1 MSPLSPVDA
10 AALAQPADRP
20 GRHPWRVV
28 GVRLVVG
35 LVIAAWSL
43 LLLAWLSLHWFILP
57 HIQQWRA
64 PIETRA
70 SAALGVPVR
79 IGTIEVHSSGWVPGI
94 ELRDVVLLDP
104 AGRTALRL
112 PRVVAALSARSLVA
126 LELRFEQL
134 LIDGA
139 ELEVRRDAQGRLFVA
154 GLDLGGSGAGGDDG
168 AAADWFF
175 KQAEFVIRQGC
186 DPLGRRAAQAPP
198 LALTDVQLIVRNS
211 LRHHTL
217 RVDATPPA
225 DWGDRFTLQGRFTQR
240 LLGRSGDWKHWSGSA
255 YASLPRADVRE
266 LKRHV
271 DLPFDLSEG
280 NGALRAW
287 VELQDGEPRIATVD
301 VALREVALRLA
312 PDAEP
317 LVFEQMEGRL
327 EGQRDAEGG
336 AVTLRRFGFLTGDG
350 IRWPQGDLALTWR
363 QRPGEATTGGSFT
376 AQRLDLGVMA
386 DIAARVPIGDA
397 ARRLLADAKPRGTLN
412 DFSAQW
418 QGPLDAPEHYQVKGS
433 LSGLSL
439 AARAASE
446 PHGVGRP
453 GLRNATLE
461 LRATESG
468 GEARVALKDGAI
480 ELPGVF
486 ADPLVP
492 LDQLSAQLA
501 WKIEPGKAAADEP
514 QLTVQV
520 KDAKFANAD
529 ARGEFERDLEQRRS
543 GRQGPRRPLSGPPRA
558 RRQARRRRRRSASR
572 ATCRSAC
579 PKRRGATSSA
589 PCAAA
594 P

>member
-10 AALAQPADRP
+10 AALAQPPERP

-28 GVRLVVG
+28 GVRLVIG

-57 HIQQWRA
+57 HIQQWRT

-112 PRVVAALSARSLVA
+112 PRVIAALSARSLVA

-139 ELEVRRDAQGRLFVA
+139 ELEIRRDAQGRIFVA

-175 KQAEFVIRQGC
+175 KQARVRDPPGR
-186 DPLGRRAAQAPP
+186 DPLGRRAAPGPAARIDRRPAGRAQRPAPSHAAPRRDAARRLGRALHAAGP
-198 LALTDVQLIVRNS
+198 LHA
-211 LRHHTL
+211 
-217 RVDATPPA
+217 A
-225 DWGDRFTLQGRFTQR
+225 
-240 LLGRSGDWKHWSGSA
+240 LLGRSGDWRRWSGSA

-271 DLPFDLSEG
+271 ELPFELSEG

-312 PDAEP
+312 HDAEP

-363 QRPGEATTGGSFT
+363 QRPGEATTGGVVH
-376 AQRLDLGVMA
+376 A
-386 DIAARVPIGDA
+386 
-397 ARRLLADAKPRGTLN
+397 
-412 DFSAQW
+412 
-418 QGPLDAPEHYQVKGS
+418 
-433 LSGLSL
+433 
-439 AARAASE
+439 
-446 PHGVGRP
+446 
-453 GLRNATLE
+453 
-461 LRATESG
+461 
-468 GEARVALKDGAI
+468 
-480 ELPGVF
+480 
-486 ADPLVP
+486 
-492 LDQLSAQLA
+492 
-501 WKIEPGKAAADEP
+501 
-514 QLTVQV
+514 
-520 KDAKFANAD
+520 
-529 ARGEFERDLEQRRS
+529 
-543 GRQGPRRPLSGPPRA
+543 
-558 RRQARRRRRRSASR
+558 RSASI
-572 ATCRSAC
+572 SA
-579 PKRRGATSSA
+579 
-589 PCAAA
+589 
-594 P
+594 